1 MKRLFIALACIA
13 AITGALADEPAKG
26 KAKKAESGGRS
37 KAESVARKI
46 WITPSDRE
54 RLEKQ
59 RAAKARAKQKA
70 QAK

>member
-1 MKRLFIALACIA
+1 VKKLMVLLACACIA
-13 AITGALADEPAKG
+13 PALADEAAKD
-26 KAKKAESGGRS
+26 KAKKSESGGRS

-59 RAAKARAKQKA
+59 RAAKAKAKKKES
-70 QAK
+70 AK